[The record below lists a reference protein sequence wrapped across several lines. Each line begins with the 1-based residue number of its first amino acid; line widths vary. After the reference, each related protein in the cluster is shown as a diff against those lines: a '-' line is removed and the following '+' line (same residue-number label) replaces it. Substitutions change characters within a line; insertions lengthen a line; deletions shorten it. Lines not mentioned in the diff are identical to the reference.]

1 MLLRRVAVL
10 ISPLPCGQDLFAVLG
25 VVMFDQELILIVE
38 CDCEFML
45 HALGTSYNVLL
56 CSELEHRASC
66 HVTNRS

>member
-1 MLLRRVAVL
+1 MVAALV
-10 ISPLPCGQDLFAVLG
+10 SPFPCGQDFVAVLG
-25 VVMFDQELILIVE
+25 IAMFDQELILMAE

-56 CSELEHRASC
+56 CRKFEHRASC